1 MQNTVTG
8 TNDSGQPCHLTVKPG
23 ERKGLDMYQ
32 TREKIQSIILLL
44 ADLVCFAVS
53 YFGGGYLWLVGYRN
67 VSVANM
73 KIELMESFG
82 IVMVIYMLVMLFS
95 DIENRFIDRGVFQEL
110 WAAIKASV
118 VLIFVTALTI
128 FLQHNNAEASRGV
141 YFCIALV
148 NMCLYFGV
156 HIVIKYY
163 LLRVYRNKRA
173 NNQVFLVTTAD
184 RVEKV
189 IADADHSG
197 DWIHRLASI
206 AIIDDNQI
214 GKWYHGVQVV
224 ANYDNMFQYVKEQ
237 IVDEVFISVPYESGD
252 SLAEVVNRFEDMG
265 AMVHVTIEIL
275 NKFDDYH
282 KSFNMMGNIPVVT
295 FSNQSYDWKMLFIK
309 RVMDIIGS
317 IIGLAITAVV
327 TVFLAPPLLIES
339 PGPLFFA
346 QKRVGKNGRFFKI
359 YKFRSMYK
367 DAEERKK
374 ELESQ
379 NEMNGL
385 MFKMKD
391 DPRIT
396 KVGKFIR
403 KTSIDELPQ
412 FFNVLKGDMSLVG
425 TRPPTV
431 DEFKQYESHQK
442 RRLSAKPGITGLWQ
456 VSGRNEISDF
466 EEVVKL
472 DVQYIDN
479 WSIGL
484 DIKIILKTIK
494 VVFEKGGE

>member
-1 MQNTVTG
+1 
-8 TNDSGQPCHLTVKPG
+8 
-23 ERKGLDMYQ
+23 MYQ
-32 TREKIQSIILLL
+32 SKEKIQTVVLLL
-44 ADLVCFAVS
+44 ADLICFVIS
-53 YFGGGYLWLVGYRN
+53 YFGGGYLWLVLYRN
-67 VSVANM
+67 VSVQNM
-73 KIELMESFG
+73 KSELMDSFG
-82 IVMVIYMLVMLFS
+82 IVLVIYMLILLFS
-95 DIENRFIDRGVFQEL
+95 DLEKNFFRRNLARDF
-110 WAAIKASV
+110 WAALEASV
-118 VLIFVTALTI
+118 IMIFVTALTI
-128 FLQHNNAEASRGV
+128 FLQHNNADASRGV
-141 YFCIALV
+141 YFCIAGMNLV
-148 NMCLYFGV
+148 LFFV
-156 HIVIKYY
+156 AHAAIKYY
-163 LLRVYRNKRA
+163 LLHIYRNKRGT
-173 NNQVFLVTTAD
+173 NQLFLVTTTD
-184 RVEKV
+184 RVKDTLAEIENAK
-189 IADADHSG
+189 
-197 DWIHRLASI
+197 DWEHRLTGI

-214 GKWYHGVQVV
+214 GTWYEGIPVV
-224 ANYDNMFQYVKEQ
+224 ATYDTMFQYAKEQ
-237 IVDEVFISVPYESGD
+237 IVDEVFLNVPYDTGE
-252 SLAEVVNRFEDMG
+252 SLAKVVEAFEDMG
-265 AMVHVTIEIL
+265 ATVHITIEL
-275 NKFDDYH
+275 LKRFDDYH
-282 KSFNMMGNIPVVT
+282 KNFNMMGNVPVVT
-295 FSNQSYDWKMLFIK
+295 FSNQYYDWKMLFVK
-309 RVMDIIGS
+309 RLMDIAGAIV
-317 IIGLAITAVV
+317 GLAITAVV

-379 NEMNGL
+379 NEMNGF

-412 FFNVLKGDMSLVG
+412 FYNVLKGDMSLVG

-431 DEFKQYESHQK
+431 DEFRQYESHQK

-456 VSGRNEISDF
+456 VSGRNEIKDF
-466 EEVVKL
+466 EDVVKL

>member
-1 MQNTVTG
+1 MVTKQEFATLVVAMQAMYGEDFIG
-8 TNDSGQPCHLTVKPG
+8 TEQA
-23 ERKGLDMYQ
+23 LDVWYALLHDLDYQ
-32 TREKIQSIILLL
+32 ILSKALQQ
-44 ADLVCFAVS
+44 
-53 YFGGGYLWLVGYRN
+53 
-67 VSVANM
+67 
-73 KIELMESFG
+73 
-82 IVMVIYMLVMLFS
+82 YMLTNKFKPTVA
-95 DIENRFIDRGVFQEL
+95 EL
-110 WAAIKASV
+110 REIY
-118 VLIFVTALTI
+118 
-128 FLQHNNAEASRGV
+128 AE
-141 YFCIALV
+141 
-148 NMCLYFGV
+148 
-156 HIVIKYY
+156 
-163 LLRVYRNKRA
+163 
-173 NNQVFLVTTAD
+173 
-184 RVEKV
+184 
-189 IADADHSG
+189 
-197 DWIHRLASI
+197 
-206 AIIDDNQI
+206 
-214 GKWYHGVQVV
+214 
-224 ANYDNMFQYVKEQ
+224 
-237 IVDEVFISVPYESGD
+237 PGD

-265 AMVHVTIEIL
+265 ATVHVTIEIL

-282 KSFNMMGNIPVVT
+282 KSFNMLGNIPVVT
-295 FSNQSYDWKMLFIK
+295 FSNQSYDWKMLMIK
-309 RVMDIIGS
+309 RVMDIAGS
-317 IIGLAITAVV
+317 IVGLVITAVV

-456 VSGRNEISDF
+456 VSGRNEITDF
-466 EEVVKL
+466 EDVVKL

-479 WSIGL
+479 WSLGL

>member
-1 MQNTVTG
+1 
-8 TNDSGQPCHLTVKPG
+8 
-23 ERKGLDMYQ
+23 MYQ
-32 TREKIQSIILLL
+32 SREKLQDVILLVT
-44 ADLVCFAVS
+44 DCICFIIS
-53 YFGGGYLWLVGYRN
+53 YFGGGYLWLVGVRN
-67 VSVANM
+67 VSVENM
-73 KIELMESFG
+73 RMELLESFG
-82 IVMVIYMLVMLFS
+82 IVLLVYMVVMLFS
-95 DIENRFIDRGVFQEL
+95 NIESRFIRRSNYQEL
-110 WAAIKASV
+110 WAAVKASV
-118 VLIFVTALTI
+118 VLILVTSLTI
-128 FLQHNNAEASRGV
+128 FLKHNNAEASRGV
-141 YFCIALV
+141 YFCISGINV
-148 NMCLYFGV
+148 
-156 HIVIKYY
+156 IVFFLAHVILKYY
-163 LLRVYRNKRA
+163 LLKIYRNKRA
-173 NNQVFLVTTAD
+173 TNQVFLVTTSD
-184 RVEKV
+184 RV
-189 IADADHSG
+189 ADIMREADNSR
-197 DWIHRLASI
+197 DWVHRLASI
-206 AIIDDNQI
+206 AVIDDNQI
-214 GKWYHGVQVV
+214 GKWYEGVPVV
-224 ANYDNMFQYVKEQ
+224 ATYTNMYQYAREQ
-237 IVDEVFISVPYESGD
+237 IVDEVFIDVPYEDGA
-252 SLAEVVNRFEDMG
+252 SLAKVVQEFEDMG
-265 AMVHVTIEIL
+265 AMVHVSIEIL

-295 FSNQSYDWKMLFIK
+295 FSNQYYDWKMLLVK
-309 RVMDIIGS
+309 RAMDVIGA
-317 IIGLAITAVV
+317 IVGLAITAVV
-327 TVFLAPPLLIES
+327 TVLLAPPLLIES
-339 PGPLFFA
+339 PGPLFFS

-359 YKFRSMYK
+359 YKFRSMYR

-431 DEFKQYESHQK
+431 EEFRQYESHQK

-456 VSGRNEISDF
+456 VSGRNNISDF

-484 DIKIILKTIK
+484 DIKILCKTIL
-494 VVFEKGGE
+494 VVFNKEGE

>member
-1 MQNTVTG
+1 
-8 TNDSGQPCHLTVKPG
+8 
-23 ERKGLDMYQ
+23 MYQ
-32 TREKIQSIILLL
+32 SRQRIQDLILLL
-44 ADLVCFAVS
+44 SDMACFIIS
-53 YFGGGYLWLVGYRN
+53 YFFGGYLWLVGYRN
-67 VSVANM
+67 VSVENM
-73 KIELMESFG
+73 KVELLDSFG
-82 IVMVIYMLVMLFS
+82 IVLVIYMLAMLFS
-95 DIENRFIDRGVFQEL
+95 DIEKNFIRRNFYRDF

-118 VLIFVTALTI
+118 VLIFVTALII
-128 FLQHNNAEASRGV
+128 FLLHNNADASRGV
-141 YFCIALV
+141 YFCIAGINVGLFFFTHV
-148 NMCLYFGV
+148 AL
-156 HIVIKYY
+156 KYY
-163 LLRVYRNKRA
+163 LLKIYRNKRA
-173 NNQVFLVTTAD
+173 TNQVFLVTTSD
-184 RVEKV
+184 RVEN
-189 IADADHSG
+189 ILMEADNSR
-197 DWIHRLASI
+197 DWVHRLSSI
-206 AIIDDNQI
+206 AIIDDNQV
-214 GKWYHGVQVV
+214 GKWYKDIPVV
-224 ANYDNMFQYVKEQ
+224 ATYDNMFHYAKEQ
-237 IVDEVFISVPYESGD
+237 IVDEVFINVPYDTGT
-252 SLAEVVNRFEDMG
+252 SLANVVNTFENMG
-265 AMVHVTIEIL
+265 ATVHVSIELL
-275 NKFDDYH
+275 NQFDDYY

-295 FSNQSYDWKMLFIK
+295 FSNQQYNWKMLMVK
-309 RVMDIIGS
+309 RLMDIVGAIV
-317 IIGLAITAVV
+317 GLTITAVV
-327 TVFLAPPLLIES
+327 TIFLAPPLLIES

-374 ELESQ
+374 ELESK
-379 NEMNGL
+379 NEMKGL

-431 DEFKQYESHQK
+431 DEFKQYEAHQK

-456 VSGRNEISDF
+456 VSGRNNIKDF
-466 EEVVKL
+466 EDVVKL

-484 DIKIILKTIK
+484 DIRIILKTIK

>member
-1 MQNTVTG
+1 
-8 TNDSGQPCHLTVKPG
+8 
-23 ERKGLDMYQ
+23 MYQ
-32 TREKIQSIILLL
+32 SREKIQMIILLL
-44 ADLVCFAVS
+44 ADMICFTVS
-53 YFGGGYLWLVGYRN
+53 YYVGGYLWLVGYRN
-67 VSVANM
+67 VSVADM
-73 KIELMESFG
+73 KLELANSIG
-82 IVMVIYMLVMLFS
+82 AVLLIYMLVMLFS
-95 DIENRFIDRGVFQEL
+95 DIEKNFIRRNLYQDF
-110 WAAIKASV
+110 WAAVEASV
-118 VLIFVTALTI
+118 VLVLVTSLTI
-128 FLQHNNAEASRGV
+128 FLQHNNADASRGV
-141 YFCIALV
+141 YFCIAGTNLLLFFLTHAV
-148 NMCLYFGV
+148 L
-156 HIVIKYY
+156 KYY
-163 LLRVYRNKRA
+163 LLKIYRNKRA
-173 NNQVFLVTTAD
+173 TNQVFLVTTAD
-184 RVEKV
+184 RV
-189 IADADHSG
+189 ADIMAKADNSRE
-197 DWIHRLASI
+197 WAHRLASI
-206 AIIDDNQI
+206 AIIDDNQV
-214 GKWYHGVQVV
+214 GKWYEGVPVV
-224 ANYDNMFQYVKEQ
+224 ATYDNMFQYAKEQ
-237 IVDEVFISVPYESGD
+237 VVDEVFINVPYDTGS
-252 SLAEVVNRFEDMG
+252 SLAKVVNTFEDMG
-265 AMVHVTIEIL
+265 ATVHVSIEIL
-275 NKFDDYH
+275 NRFDEYY

-295 FSNQSYDWKMLFIK
+295 FTNQRYDGKMLLIK
-309 RVMDIIGS
+309 RLMDIVGAIV
-317 IIGLAITAVV
+317 GLAITAVV
-327 TVFLAPPLLIES
+327 TVFLAPPLLLES

-359 YKFRSMYK
+359 YKFRSMYR

-431 DEFKQYESHQK
+431 DEFKQYEAHQK

-456 VSGRNEISDF
+456 VSGRNNIKDF

-479 WSIGL
+479 WSLGL
-484 DIKIILKTIK
+484 DIKIILKTIR

>member
-1 MQNTVTG
+1 
-8 TNDSGQPCHLTVKPG
+8 
-23 ERKGLDMYQ
+23 MYQ
-32 TREKIQSIILLL
+32 SREKIQNVILLL
-44 ADLVCFAVS
+44 ADLACFIIS
-53 YFGGGYLWLVGYRN
+53 YFGGGYLWLVSFRN

-73 KIELMESFG
+73 RIELMESFG
-82 IVMVIYMLVMLFS
+82 IVLVVYMLVMVFS
-95 DIENRFIDRGVFQEL
+95 DIEKNFIKRNLYRDFV
-110 WAAIKASV
+110 AAIEASV
-118 VLIFVTALTI
+118 VIILATSLTI
-128 FLQHNNAEASRGV
+128 FLQHNNADASRGV
-141 YFCIALV
+141 YFSIAALNLV
-148 NMCLYFGV
+148 LFFLTHALM
-156 HIVIKYY
+156 KYY
-163 LLRVYRNKRA
+163 LLKVLRNKRGT
-173 NNQVFLVTTAD
+173 NQVFLVTTSD
-184 RVEKV
+184 RVADI
-189 IADADHSG
+189 IAKADNSK
-197 DWIHRLASI
+197 DWAHRLASI
-206 AIIDDNQI
+206 AIIDDNQV
-214 GKWYHGVQVV
+214 GKWYEGIPVV
-224 ANYDNMFQYVKEQ
+224 ATYDNMFQYVKEQ
-237 IVDEVFISVPYESGD
+237 IVDEVFINVPYDTGES
-252 SLAEVVNRFEDMG
+252 LEKVVNTFEDMG
-265 AMVHVTIEIL
+265 ATVHVSIELL
-275 NKFDDYH
+275 NRFDEYH

-295 FSNQSYDWKMLFIK
+295 FSNQYYDWKMVLIK
-309 RVMDIIGS
+309 RLMDIAGAIV
-317 IIGLAITAVV
+317 GLAITAVV

-359 YKFRSMYK
+359 YKFRSMYR

-379 NEMNGL
+379 NEMNGF

-412 FFNVLKGDMSLVG
+412 FYNVLKGDMSLVG

-431 DEFKQYESHQK
+431 DEFRQYESHQK

-456 VSGRNEISDF
+456 VSGRNNIKDF
-466 EEVVKL
+466 EDVVKL

-479 WSIGL
+479 WSLGL

>member
-1 MQNTVTG
+1 
-8 TNDSGQPCHLTVKPG
+8 
-23 ERKGLDMYQ
+23 MYQ
-32 TREKIQSIILLL
+32 SRQRIQDLILLL
-44 ADLVCFAVS
+44 SDMACFIIS
-53 YFGGGYLWLVGYRN
+53 YFFGGYLWLVGYRN
-67 VSVANM
+67 VSVENM
-73 KIELMESFG
+73 KVELLDSFG
-82 IVMVIYMLVMLFS
+82 IVLVIYMLAMLFS
-95 DIENRFIDRGVFQEL
+95 DIEKNFIRRNFYRDF

-118 VLIFVTALTI
+118 VLIFVTALII
-128 FLQHNNAEASRGV
+128 FLLHNNADASRGV
-141 YFCIALV
+141 YFCIAGINVGLFFFTHV
-148 NMCLYFGV
+148 AL
-156 HIVIKYY
+156 KYY
-163 LLRVYRNKRA
+163 LLKIYRNKRA
-173 NNQVFLVTTAD
+173 TNQVFLVTTSD
-184 RVEKV
+184 RVEN
-189 IADADHSG
+189 ILMEADNSR
-197 DWIHRLASI
+197 DWVHRLSSI
-206 AIIDDNQI
+206 AIIDDNQV
-214 GKWYHGVQVV
+214 GKWYKDIPVV
-224 ANYDNMFQYVKEQ
+224 ATYDNMFHYAKEQ
-237 IVDEVFISVPYESGD
+237 IVDEVFINVPYDTGT
-252 SLAEVVNRFEDMG
+252 SLANVVNTFENMG
-265 AMVHVTIEIL
+265 ATVHVSIELL
-275 NKFDDYH
+275 NQFDDYY

-295 FSNQSYDWKMLFIK
+295 FSNQQYNWKMLMVK
-309 RVMDIIGS
+309 RLMDIVGAIV
-317 IIGLAITAVV
+317 GLIITAVV
-327 TVFLAPPLLIES
+327 TIFLAPPLLIES

-374 ELESQ
+374 ELESK
-379 NEMNGL
+379 NEMKGL

-431 DEFKQYESHQK
+431 DEFKQYEAHQK

-456 VSGRNEISDF
+456 VSGRNNIKDF
-466 EEVVKL
+466 EDVVKL

-484 DIKIILKTIK
+484 DIRIILKTIK